1 LSKLTFPRHVLAIG
15 TQSKNRLE
23 VAAGLRLMWKG
34 GTGWEADDRQRARG
48 PVFVAGL
55 LF

>member
-1 LSKLTFPRHVLAIG
+1 MVIFW
-15 TQSKNRLE
+15 LE

-48 PVFVAGL
+48 PVFVTGL
-55 LF
+55 LKYRIWK